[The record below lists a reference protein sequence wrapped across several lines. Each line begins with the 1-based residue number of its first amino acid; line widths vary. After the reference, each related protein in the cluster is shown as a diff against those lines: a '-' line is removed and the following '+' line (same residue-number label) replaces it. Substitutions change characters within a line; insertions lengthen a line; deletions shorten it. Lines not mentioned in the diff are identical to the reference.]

1 MGDKIILNTNW
12 WDCWFSNCNCDQL
25 AKQKDLRE
33 EIAESDVL
41 KVQMEN
47 YKSMSIDILRTTM
60 GLNKYCLIIPVS
72 LIDALKSYEESVREM
87 FKQQKFDRYNELI
100 EKSEKIFECIREIT
114 TKLIR
119 REIKISDSIGG
130 IPNGG
135 YLPSY

>member
-1 MGDKIILNTNW
+1 MGDKIILTLIGGIVGLVTAIVTSWLNKRI
-12 WDCWFSNCNCDQL
+12 F
-25 AKQKDLRE
+25 RG

-72 LIDALKSYEESVREM
+72 LIDALKSYEESVREI